1 MRAIAASAIFLLS
14 TVFVGSISREGQ
26 TEKPKGQFLVASRQT
41 GDPFFKESVVL
52 MLPVRQGPLL
62 VGVIINKQTKL
73 SMHDVFPDSPILDKS
88 EEKVYFGGP
97 VDMDVGARC
106 AIFRSKNPPKD
117 AALVF
122 DDVYV
127 TFNAAQILALAEN
140 AQQAATMRILI
151 GRAQWDPE
159 QLENEASIGAW
170 HSEPASTDSIF
181 GTLPDA
187 LWRILIDKAEPKP
200 VARYLP
206 LPHLK
211 DTSALFE

>member
-52 MLPVRQGPLL
+52 MLPVRQEQLL
-62 VGVIINKQTKL
+62 VGVIINKPTKISVRDL
-73 SMHDVFPDSPILDKS
+73 FPDSPILEKS

-97 VDMDVGARC
+97 VDLDVGARS
-106 AIFRSKNPPKD
+106 AIFRSKTPPKD

-127 TFNAAQILALAEN
+127 TFNAAEIMALAEN
-140 AQQAATMRILI
+140 AQQASTMRILI

-159 QLENEASIGAW
+159 QLENEAFLGAW
-170 HSEPASTDSIF
+170 HSETASTDSIF

-200 VARYLP
+200 VARDLNP
-206 LPHLK
+206 QWRLK
-211 DTSALFE
+211 ASALFE

>member
-14 TVFVGSISREGQ
+14 TLFVGSISREGQ

-62 VGVIINKQTKL
+62 VGVIINKPTKI
-73 SMHDVFPDSPILDKS
+73 SVHDLFPDSPILEKS
-88 EEKVYFGGP
+88 EVKAYFGGP
-97 VDMDVGARC
+97 VDLDVGARS
-106 AIFRSKNPPKD
+106 AIFRSKTPPKD

-127 TFNAAQILALAEN
+127 TFNAAEIMALAEN
-140 AQQAATMRILI
+140 AQQASTLRILI

-159 QLENEASIGAW
+159 QLQGEASMGAW

-200 VARYLP
+200 VARLSP
-206 LPHLK
+206 DPDFVLG
-211 DTSALFE
+211 D